1 MADNFNINLDKDLAM
16 SAGGIDPNKPVTS
29 AWDFANMIADRAAKQ
44 ETQQQLVAEAA
55 ERIKQARMRTK
66 GQEELVAGGVNLE
79 AGDLLPMA
87 DAVALL
93 EANGLKQEL
102 IDKFKEAMG
111 DKQFVSRQALQA
123 VILKKGGGGSLS
135 MVGSKESSPIQDPET
150 GKWVKTWFKR
160 TPELGLL
167 TTDRLSPVGVAV
179 FQSEDPEGYAAG
191 HVIES
196 IQGPKLATQQT
207 TAEAKRS
214 MAEQKV
220 AQNKIANWL
229 TLEKR
234 VNPNS
239 TAGQNALGLSGKA
252 NQRADR
258 AFGLLAL
265 PATTWEDVH
274 AIVTDTAGILTGG
287 VPQMPTIEDQNI
299 GKSILERWSKLLSF
313 VTGHRTE
320 GTVPLQMRKQL
331 FDRIKEIKNV
341 DNEII
346 DKQLGIA
353 EVSAEDIIKQ
363 DPQRWERLKNAIMAT
378 TESME
383 QDAAKAAIYGGEAST
398 TAPAASPAEPSS
410 AAKPHTVSSAHED
423 KKAALKAKIA
433 AMGK

>member
-1 MADNFNINLDKDLAM
+1 MADNFNINTTQDQALT
-16 SAGGIDPNKPVTS
+16 AGGLDTSNPNMTYVNFGNLLTAQS
-29 AWDFANMIADRAAKQ
+29 RA
-44 ETQQQLVAEAA
+44 QQDQAQKVAQAV
-55 ERIKQARMRTK
+55 ERIKQLQLETK
-66 GQEELVAGGVNLE
+66 QKQGVEE
-79 AGDLLPMA
+79 AGINPELKDYLSKDEA
-87 DAVALL
+87 IALL
-93 EANGLKQEL
+93 KVNGVKQEH
-102 IDKFKEAMG
+102 IDEFIKDMG
-111 DKQFVSRQALQA
+111 DKEYISRAAIQA
-123 VILKKGGGGSLS
+123 VILKKGGSGSLS
-135 MVGSKESSPIQDPET
+135 LVGAKEGQPMQDED
-150 GKWVKTWFKR
+150 GKWIRTWIKR
-160 TPELGLL
+160 TPDLGILM
-167 TTDRLSPVGVAV
+167 TDHVSPTGVAV
-179 FQSEDPEGYAAG
+179 FQAEDPTGYEAG
-191 HVIES
+191 HTMLS
-196 IQGPKLATQQT
+196 IQDPKLTATLK
-207 TAEAKRS
+207 TAGARAT

-220 AQNKIANWL
+220 VQNKINNWL

-239 TAGQNALGLSGKA
+239 AAGQNALGLSGKA

-258 AFGLLAL
+258 AFGLLAI
-265 PATTWEDVH
+265 PATTWEDMH

-320 GTVPLQMRKQL
+320 GTVPLEYRKQL

-383 QDAAKAAIYGGEAST
+383 QDAAQSAIYGVEAKPVSLVPT
-398 TAPAASPAEPSS
+398 TAG
-410 AAKPHTVSSAHED
+410 HED
-423 KKAALKAKIA
+423 KKAALRKKLGI
-433 AMGK
+433 